1 MKTLYFSD
9 YQLRELAMFASGE
22 NASRWQAKPVELFE
36 LANRLRNLAEVAPIG
51 GKITV
56 TGEYVSDDSDGYTI
70 VWTSAKELLLAAAA
84 KAEKDGEERQ
94 RSCFSLFRDLVDPAV
109 SPHRTVTFKAEERD

>member
-1 MKTLYFSD
+1 MKTLYFSN
-9 YQLRELAMFASGE
+9 YQLRELALYVSGE
-22 NASRWQAKPVELFE
+22 TVSRWQATPKELFE

-56 TGEYVSDDSDGYTI
+56 TGEYNADEADGYTV
-70 VWTSAKELLLAAAA
+70 VWTSAKELCLAAAA

-94 RSCFSLFRDLVDPAV
+94 RSCFSLFRDMVDPAV
-109 SPHRTVTFKAEERD
+109 SPHRTVVVVLEERD